1 MEGEVGQEV
10 DVDLRFLAAFQI
22 VIKVMWMRGP
32 KIGHTTAVCSV
43 HRARSGQAA
52 VHSIGRIR
60 GMVRSNPMV
69 VDSMDVVV
77 DPEGGLPW
85 RPPHLRRAAFL
96 RVADLSPLLSR
107 P

>member
-22 VIKVMWMRGP
+22 VIKVMWMRDP

-60 GMVRSNPMV
+60 GMARSIPMV
-69 VDSMDVVV
+69 VDSMDVA
-77 DPEGGLPW
+77 DPEGALSW
-85 RPPHLRRAAFL
+85 RPPLLRRAAFP
-96 RVADLSPLLSR
+96 RVADLSPLLSQ